1 MVATHTSCSSSG
13 SEPCSPIPLLAWE
26 FMGSTVVMTLLPV
39 PLALLAVVWADGR
52 PGCVSCG
59 PRPAPAPQGRIAG
72 QPPSGAATGGAAIPV
87 LAGQS
92 VEAEE
97 EDLDVQGERAIV
109 HMGGPDA
116 EATVVLHHLGKIFRG
131 RKPVMAVRDVSLRL
145 FRGECFGLLGPN
157 GAGKTTTVRVL
168 TGEHQPSVGDA
179 RILGRTLLSGPER
192 DSAFQHT
199 GCCPQ
204 ENALFPFL
212 TVREN
217 LVFFAKLRGVDPA
230 EVGAEVAKI
239 VDTLGLGAHADK
251 LFSKCSGGTQR
262 RSCLAASLMGR
273 PDVLFLDEASTG
285 LDPVA
290 RRRMWELIRAVRD
303 SGSLVVLTSHS
314 LEEAEALCDRMAIM
328 INGAVACLG
337 PPGHLKRKYGT
348 GYQLE
353 LSVDL
358 GALASGHLPGADS
371 APAEQ
376 PAAGVAA
383 GVAAAEDGGDGAP
396 AETPAQ
402 RRVRD
407 FVQEAFGGAATLL
420 EQHGGHSR
428 WSLPDAS
435 RDPPSTLFQ
444 ALEDARH
451 RLAIR
456 DYALSQTTLEQVF
469 VSFARRQRT

>member
-1 MVATHTSCSSSG
+1 MVAAHTSCSGASS
-13 SEPCSPIPLLAWE
+13 EQCSPPPLLAWE

-39 PLALLAVVWADGR
+39 PFALLGVVWADGR
-52 PGCVSCG
+52 PGGMSCG
-59 PRPAPAPQGRIAG
+59 NQPAPAPQGRIA
-72 QPPSGAATGGAAIPV
+72 QPPPSAAGNAASNAAAIPV

-92 VEAEE
+92 VAAEE

-109 HMGGPDA
+109 HMGGASA
-116 EATVVLHHLGKIFRG
+116 EGTVVLRHLGKVFGR
-131 RKPVMAVRDVSLRL
+131 RKPVLAVRDVSLRM

-157 GAGKTTTVRVL
+157 GAGKTTTVRTL
-168 TGEHQPSVGDA
+168 TGEHLPSVGDA
-179 RILGRTLLSGPER
+179 RILGHTLLSGPDR
-192 DSAFQHT
+192 DLAFQRT
-199 GCCPQ
+199 GSCPQ

-217 LVFFAKLRGVDPA
+217 LEFFARLRGVDPA
-230 EVGAEVAKI
+230 EEGAEVTKI
-239 VDTLGLGAHADK
+239 VAALGLGAHGGK

-262 RSCLAASLMGR
+262 RACLAASLMGR

-290 RRRMWELIRAVRD
+290 RRQMWSLIRAVRD

-314 LEEAEALCDRMAIM
+314 LEEAEALCDRLAIM
-328 INGAVACLG
+328 INGAVTCLG

-358 GALASGHLPGADS
+358 DALAAQESGGADG
-371 APAEQ
+371 AGQ
-376 PAAGVAA
+376 PVAGVLAAG
-383 GVAAAEDGGDGAP
+383 DNGDGAP

-402 RRVRD
+402 GRVRE
-407 FVQEAFGGAATLL
+407 FVQEAFGAGAALL

-428 WSLPDAS
+428 WSLPDAGNAA
-435 RDPPSTLFQ
+435 PSGLFQ
-444 ALEDARH
+444 ALEDERH

-469 VSFARRQRT
+469 VGFARRQRT